1 MALEPTVLIPE
12 KSLLPTNHTPDSSP
26 FTSLTTAR
34 GPRGPFKTQ
43 EVGII
48 IPFAKEKTEAQR
60 GAVGCPG
67 SHFQER
73 QGSLLVPALAPVG
86 KASMTS
92 HDKPSAVD
100 SVCVCVRVS
109 SSLSHAQTGL
119 GREAPQQSRP
129 PTSSFFCPPCIWPGA
144 VLSCPGRVVPALL
157 GEPVAPSLARSR
169 PQSPH
174 V

>member
-100 SVCVCVRVS
+100 SVCVCVCSRFLF
-109 SSLSHAQTGL
+109 SLTCTNRPRQRGTAA
-119 GREAPQQSRP
+119 EP
-129 PTSSFFCPPCIWPGA
+129 PTHVF
-144 VLSCPGRVVPALL
+144 LL
-157 GEPVAPSLARSR
+157 LPTLHLARGGAQLSR
-169 PQSPH
+169 AGSPSSAR
-174 V
+174 

>member
-100 SVCVCVRVS
+100 SVCVCVFAFPL
-109 SSLSHAQTGL
+109 LSHMHK
-119 GREAPQQSRP
+119 
-129 PTSSFFCPPCIWPGA
+129 
-144 VLSCPGRVVPALL
+144 PASA
-157 GEPVAPSLARSR
+157 ERHRSR
-169 PQSPH
+169 AAHPRLPSSAHPASGQGRCSA
-174 V
+174 VQGG